1 MEQSEKGKS
10 TRKHTSTFRIVV
22 ISSEQFG
29 SAITE
34 CDTPALEYDS
44 ESCPQWDED
53 FFPQCLIPHDFVF
66 NELNS
71 LIKKRLL
78 AGIIH
83 YQDVK
88 KE

>member
-1 MEQSEKGKS
+1 MEQSEKEKS

-22 ISSEQFG
+22 ISSDQFG

-53 FFPQCLIPHDFVF
+53 FFPPVF
-66 NELNS
+66 DP
-71 LIKKRLL
+71 
-78 AGIIH
+78 A
-83 YQDVK
+83 
-88 KE
+88 